1 MALSTKALNILADT
15 LAPKIA
21 EQIMQSESFIEYLHE
36 VIPALVDTEVG
47 EMDCDLHF
55 DLSMM
60 VLERLSLVAVKY
72 N

>member
-1 MALSTKALNILADT
+1 MTLSQKTTTLLANT

-36 VIPALVDTEVG
+36 VIPAFVDAEVG

-55 DLSMM
+55 DLSMLVM
-60 VLERLSLVAVKY
+60 ERLSLVAIEY

>member
-1 MALSTKALNILADT
+1 MTLSHKTFTLLANT

-21 EQIMQSESFIEYLHE
+21 EQIMQSESFIEYLHK

-47 EMDCDLHF
+47 ECDEDLHF

-60 VLERLSLVAVKY
+60 VMERLALVATEY

>member
-1 MALSTKALNILADT
+1 
-15 LAPKIA
+15 
-21 EQIMQSESFIEYLHE
+21 MQSESFIEYLHE
-36 VIPALVDTEVG
+36 VIPAYVDAEVG

-60 VLERLSLVAVKY
+60 VMERLALVAVEY

>member
-1 MALSTKALNILADT
+1 MTLSQKTCTLLANT

-60 VLERLSLVAVKY
+60 VMERLSLVAIEY

>member
-1 MALSTKALNILADT
+1 MTLSQKTTTLLANT

-36 VIPALVDTEVG
+36 VIPAFVDAEVG

-60 VLERLSLVAVKY
+60 IMEKMRLTIY
-72 N
+72 E